1 MTSDHTIAITAFGQ
15 AIANEKQAGSAYA
28 ALEKLAQAVVGV
40 KLFTVMEA
48 DMEAGISRRC
58 YSSDPESYP
67 VSGSKPINRTH
78 WFDIIHVERRPFV
91 ANTIAEIA
99 TVFPDHEQIWS
110 LGCGSVVN
118 LPIFIAGE
126 FMGTMNLLHEE
137 FFYTPERV
145 KHVTNTLQAPAMLAF
160 MTSRHANFA
169 ISESRVQ

>member
-1 MTSDHTIAITAFGQ
+1 MISDHTTALTAFSQ

-28 ALEKLAQAVVGV
+28 ALEALVQAVVGV

-48 DMEAGISRRC
+48 DMEAGISRRS

-78 WFDIIHVERRPFV
+78 WFDTVHVERRPFV

-126 FMGTMNLLHEE
+126 FMGTMNILHEE
-137 FFYTPERV
+137 HFYTAERV
-145 KHVTNTLQAPAMLAF
+145 KLVTNVLRIPAMLALLA
-160 MTSRHANFA
+160 SR
-169 ISESRVQ
+169 R